1 MLLLE
6 QRSTRG
12 CKIQSKEVTVV
23 FSVCF
28 QASVLKAAV
37 GAVPRQGLEGSVCAE
52 RVSARKG
59 LCWLISVQGWKKL
72 SQAPVLGVSLLL
84 SMQSQTVV
92 ACTEKRYDPPPIT
105 QIRTF
110 WLRQCQDVVIFCFF
124 ALATMITD
132 LRLFQRVLGLGD
144 TGM

>member
-1 MLLLE
+1 M
-6 QRSTRG
+6 
-12 CKIQSKEVTVV
+12 

-37 GAVPRQGLEGSVCAE
+37 GAVPRRGLEGSVCAE

-92 ACTEKRYDPPPIT
+92 ACTEKRYDSPPHNSNMDILVKAMPGRCDI
-105 QIRTF
+105 
-110 WLRQCQDVVIFCFF
+110 LLF